1 MSTRLCGLTEKGK
14 LQEIRPKGIFAGW
27 SLSFLKDSLG
37 SGLFFVAFETVKSQA
52 YLKFVTA
59 YYGSLEPW
67 GGSQSVAR

>member
-1 MSTRLCGLTEKGK
+1 
-14 LQEIRPKGIFAGW
+14 
-27 SLSFLKDSLG
+27 LSFLKDSLG